1 MDLDCHFF
9 YISEVKVK
17 GRVITLIVSCLV
29 IGLIPAAGQASYE
42 GTIDYTNDRIV
53 PFSYES
59 AGTHPQWSGFL
70 YSPRIVFGAA
80 HSVTNLDSAGKQ
92 VPKDGPQIYVG
103 VPNTKYSRD
112 IKRVKVIKTFVS
124 PQFRFD
130 NAGLGDFAIYI
141 LESDLAD
148 VKPVRL
154 MTREIEKEL
163 TDAKAFVKLH
173 GFGEYYDRCTPGET
187 LPCSKKPD
195 SNSIEPR
202 AISLQVRPYEDFKM
216 LVGYERPQL
225 IGELLTWQPG
235 RISPCGGDSGGSLTT
250 TYQGK
255 MLYLSVAGNGMNG
268 YSCGATDRF
277 DGIGGIGYA
286 SPIYKHLDTLAL
298 AETYV
303 KEVLAQEAAAK
314 AALNPQPTKSP
325 TKASTIF
332 CVKGKTVKK
341 VTKVNP
347 VCPKGYTKKR

>member
-1 MDLDCHFF
+1 MKF
-9 YISEVKVK
+9 
-17 GRVITLIVSCLV
+17 GRIFSVMIASTL
-29 IGLIPAAGQASYE
+29 LIALFPALSSASWNGE
-42 GTIDYTNDRIV
+42 IDYTNDRIV
-53 PFSYES
+53 PFSYEQS
-59 AGTHPQWSGFL
+59 GTHPQWSGFL

-80 HSVTNLDSAGKQ
+80 HSVTNLDSTGKQ
-92 VPKDGPQIYVG
+92 VPKNGPQIYVG
-103 VPNTKYSRD
+103 IPNTKFSRD
-112 IKRVKVIKTFVS
+112 IKRVKVVKSFIS

-154 MTREIEKEL
+154 MTPEIEKEL
-163 TDAKAFVKLH
+163 TDSKAFVKLH
-173 GFGEYYDRCTPGET
+173 GFGEYYDRCTPGEA

-195 SNSIEPR
+195 SNSLEPR
-202 AISLQVRPYEDFKM
+202 AISLQIRPYEDYKT

-235 RISPCGGDSGGSLTT
+235 RLSPCGGDSGGSLTT
-250 TYQGK
+250 TYQGE

-286 SPIYKHLDTLAL
+286 SPIHKHLDLL
-298 AETYV
+298 VQAEAYV
-303 KEVLAQEAAAK
+303 KEILAQEAAAK
-314 AALNPQPTKSP
+314 AALNPEPKKTP
-325 TKASTIF
+325 AKATTIT

-347 VCPKGYTKKR
+347 TCPKGYTKKK